1 MTNFLQLHLLTFYA
15 PSNLN
20 RDDLGRPKTAMVG
33 GVNRLRV
40 SSQSLKRAWRVSDV
54 FETKLEGHLA
64 KRTQRIGTVIYEHLL
79 ALGQTP
85 ESAQKLT
92 RQITP
97 VFGKPKAEDDKAPL
111 YTEQLA
117 FIAPEERAAALEFA
131 THLANGEKFDAVK
144 QAGEILRQSDAAADL
159 AMFGRMLASNPDYN
173 REAAVQVAHAIT
185 THKSAIEDDYYTAVD
200 DLKTNSEDAG
210 AGFLGEAG
218 FGAGLFYLYLCI
230 DRDLLVKNLGGDKK
244 LAAAACATLVEAAAT
259 IAPAGKQASYASR
272 ARASYIL
279 AERGTTQP
287 RSLAAAFLQPV
298 RETEKDGDMMAAS
311 IYRLNKLRDD
321 LQTTYGD
328 ATESKT
334 MNVSGEG
341 SLADILTFVQA
352 DVP

>member
-20 RDDLGRPKTAMVG
+20 RDDLGRPKTAMIG

-54 FETKLEGHLA
+54 FKTQLEGHLA
-64 KRTQRIGTVIYEHLL
+64 SRTQRIGTVIYDHLL

-85 ESAQKLT
+85 EFAQKLT
-92 RQITP
+92 RQIMP
-97 VFGKPKAEDDKAPL
+97 VFGKPKADDDKTPL

-117 FIAPEERAAALEFA
+117 FISEEERATALEFA
-131 THLANGEKFDAVK
+131 TRLANGEKFDAVK
-144 QAGEILRQSDAAADL
+144 QAGEILRQTDSAADL

-185 THKSAIEDDYYTAVD
+185 THKSIIEDDYYTAVD
-200 DLKTNSEDAG
+200 DLKKTSEDAG

-279 AERGTTQP
+279 AEQGTAQP

-298 RETEKDGDMMAAS
+298 REVEKEGDMMAAS
-311 IYRLNKLRDD
+311 IYRLNKLRED
-321 LQTTYGD
+321 LQATYGD
-328 ATESKT
+328 KTEIRT

-341 SLADILTFVQA
+341 SLADILAFVQA
-352 DVP
+352 DTP